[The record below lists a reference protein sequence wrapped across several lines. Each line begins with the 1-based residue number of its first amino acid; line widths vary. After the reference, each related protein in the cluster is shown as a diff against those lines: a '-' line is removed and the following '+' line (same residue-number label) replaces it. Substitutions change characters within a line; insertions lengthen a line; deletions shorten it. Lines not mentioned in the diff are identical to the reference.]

1 MFAILGK
8 YERARLPGQ
17 AVKTLRFPWE
27 SLSMKP
33 EFIMNS
39 GFVLY
44 IYNIKSGSSAC
55 IIPEIM
61 TLQ

>member
-1 MFAILGK
+1 
-8 YERARLPGQ
+8 
-17 AVKTLRFPWE
+17 
-27 SLSMKP
+27 
-33 EFIMNS
+33 MNS

-61 TLQ
+61 TLQQYIFTFIQIFDTGCQVFDLASYNVVKGDIIL